1 MVTQLTTYFVLS
13 CYSFKQVREATMS
26 DLGMS
31 DSNRGS
37 HSARNL
43 KPKPVGRVRVTV
55 RRSGYLSCPQDDKVH
70 MDIERKTQMSEHL
83 VYFIARASQMRI
95 TYIHNKICGNDC
107 AATIIPITST
117 DAATEKSIE
126 SKTVKQIDE
135 IIIKVLDKL
144 PRDVASVM
152 DDDYRRNYHKS
163 RKTKGAL
170 IEFYYRVLEELE
182 AHDNEQENDTDEHDI
197 CD

>member
-1 MVTQLTTYFVLS
+1 
-13 CYSFKQVREATMS
+13 
-26 DLGMS
+26 
-31 DSNRGS
+31 
-37 HSARNL
+37 
-43 KPKPVGRVRVTV
+43 
-55 RRSGYLSCPQDDKVH
+55 
-70 MDIERKTQMSEHL
+70 MDIDRKTQMSKHL
-83 VYFIARASQMRI
+83 VYFIARASEMKI
-95 TYIHNKICGNDC
+95 KYIYNRICGNDS

-144 PRDVASVM
+144 PRDLASVM

-170 IEFYYRVLEELE
+170 IEFYYRVLKELE
-182 AHDNEQENDTDEHDI
+182 KHGNEQENDPDEHDI
-197 CD
+197 TMALCTSCDNETVHTKNKLKK